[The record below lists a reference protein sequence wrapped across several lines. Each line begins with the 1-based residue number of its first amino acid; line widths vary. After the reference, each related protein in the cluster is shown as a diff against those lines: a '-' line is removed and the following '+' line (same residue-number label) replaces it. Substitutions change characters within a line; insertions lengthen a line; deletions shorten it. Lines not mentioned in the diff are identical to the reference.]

1 MMSKGEK
8 TLHVMIAAAKDDGRF
23 KAVEVRRH
31 EDALEVLWT
40 KSLPAGEQTWT
51 ALAAACGVAGGP
63 EGRERALKRHTPT
76 VVGLDST
83 GVAFYR
89 VTAPAVESQ
98 EMDSIVRM
106 QAESLLPLPPDQIEV
121 AWRATPSA
129 NGNVDITIAAAR
141 REYLH
146 QFAAGVHDLR
156 PARILLSCEGIV
168 RAWQSLFADGQPP
181 AAGNGSARAG
191 PTRTLLVNIGA
202 ENTQLCL
209 VQNGAV
215 TQAAVLGTGMADL
228 RNGKGPVTDGGLGS
242 APAAAPL
249 EQPSTANPKSDN
261 ASGTG
266 VATAIRPPQLIER
279 FAHDIRTVLG
289 SFGWD
294 ESVNWPIL
302 VLSDGG
308 AVLNG
313 IVAALNEAG
322 LPAKISLPEARTL
335 KLPAGFTAQDIYEYR
350 IPLGL
355 SLLALDRSAGA
366 LDLFERIVAEQE
378 QEKTTTAWR
387 SVLVAGAVAAAMF
400 VALFVTTYLADA
412 ANAKRWN
419 ELVARPDFEAA
430 RQHQAL
436 LKTVA
441 RHRPDLLELLAVL
454 NAGKNDG
461 IVLDSLH
468 FKKGQPVTIAG
479 QAGTTEQMW
488 AFEKNLRTQK
498 DVTNVA
504 IVNPTQDSKTKKIKF
519 TITFSYKGFSKKDA
533 VL

>member
-8 TLHVMIAAAKDDGRF
+8 TPHVVIAAAKDDGQF
-23 KAVEVRRH
+23 KAVEVRKH

-40 KSLPAGEQTWT
+40 KSLPTGDQTWT
-51 ALAAACGVAGGP
+51 AFAAACGVAAGP
-63 EGRERALKRHTPT
+63 DGRDKALKRHTPS

-98 EMDSIVRM
+98 EMASIVRM

-121 AWRATPSA
+121 AWRTTPSA

-146 QFAAGVHDLR
+146 KFAGSVRDFR
-156 PARILLSCEGIV
+156 PGRILLSCEGTV
-168 RAWQSLFADGQPP
+168 RAWQSLFADGPRP
-181 AAGNGSARAG
+181 GTGNGIARAG
-191 PTRTLLVNIGA
+191 QNRTLLVSIGA

-209 VQNGAV
+209 IQNGAV
-215 TQAAVLGTGMADL
+215 TQAAVLGTGTADL
-228 RNGKGPVTDGGLGS
+228 EDCGLES
-242 APAAAPL
+242 APGAATLNQA
-249 EQPSTANPKSDN
+249 SAANPKSE
-261 ASGTG
+261 
-266 VATAIRPPQLIER
+266 IRNPQLVER
-279 FAHDIRTVLG
+279 FAHDVRTVLG

-294 ESVNWPIL
+294 ESMGWPIL

-308 AVLNG
+308 AALSRIVEALNG
-313 IVAALNEAG
+313 AG
-322 LPAKISLPEARTL
+322 LPAQVSLPEARAL
-335 KLPAGFTAQDIYEYR
+335 KLPAGFQPRDIYEYR
-350 IPLGL
+350 TPLGL
-355 SLLALDRSAGA
+355 SLIALEKPAGA
-366 LDLFERIVAEQE
+366 LDLFERIAAEQE

-387 SVLVAGAVAAAMF
+387 SVLVAGAIAAVML

-412 ANAKRWN
+412 ANARRWN

-430 RQHQAL
+430 RQHQGL

-441 RHRPDLLELLAVL
+441 RHRPDMLELLTVL

-479 QAGTTEQMW
+479 QAGNTEQMW
-488 AFEKNLRTQK
+488 AFEKNLRAQK
-498 DVTNVA
+498 DMTNVA

>member
-8 TLHVMIAAAKDDGRF
+8 TPHVVIAAAKEDGQF
-23 KAVEVRRH
+23 KAVEVRKH
-31 EDALEVLWT
+31 EDTLEVLWT

-51 ALAAACGVAGGP
+51 AFAAACGVAAGADGHDK
-63 EGRERALKRHTPT
+63 ALKRHASS

-89 VTAPAVESQ
+89 VTAPVVESQ
-98 EMDSIVRM
+98 EMASIVRM

-121 AWRATPSA
+121 AWRTTPAT
-129 NGNVDITIAAAR
+129 NGSVDITIAAAR

-146 QFAAGVHDLR
+146 KFAASVRDFR
-156 PARILLSCEGIV
+156 PGHILLSCEGTV
-168 RAWQSLFADGQPP
+168 KAWQSLFAGGPGP
-181 AAGNGSARAG
+181 GAGNGIARAG
-191 PTRTLLVNIGA
+191 ETRTLLVSIGL
-202 ENTQLCL
+202 ENTQMCL
-209 VQNGAV
+209 VRNSAV
-215 TQAAVLGTGMADL
+215 TQAAVLGTGTADL
-228 RNGKGPVTDGGLGS
+228 VSSDDH
-242 APAAAPL
+242 AAPVRL
-249 EQPSTANPKSDN
+249 TEM
-261 ASGTG
+261 
-266 VATAIRPPQLIER
+266 VER
-279 FAHDIRTVLG
+279 FAQDVRTVLG

-294 ESVNWPIL
+294 ESTSWPIL

-308 AVLNG
+308 EVMGRIVEALNG
-313 IVAALNEAG
+313 AG
-322 LPAKISLPEARTL
+322 LPAKVSLPDARTL
-335 KLPAGFTAQDIYEYR
+335 KLPAGFRTQDIYQYR
-350 IPLGL
+350 TPLGL
-355 SLLALDRSAGA
+355 SLMALEKPSGA

-387 SVLVAGAVAAAMF
+387 SVLVAGAVAAAML
-400 VALFVTTYLADA
+400 VALFATTYLADA

-441 RHRPDLLELLAVL
+441 RHRPDVLELLTAL
-454 NAGKNDG
+454 NTGKNEG

-479 QAGTTEQMW
+479 QAGNTEQMW
-488 AFEKNLRTQK
+488 AFEKNLRAQK
-498 DVTNVA
+498 DMTNVA

>member
-8 TLHVMIAAAKDDGRF
+8 TPHVVIAAAKDDGQF
-23 KAVEVRRH
+23 KAVEVRKQEH
-31 EDALEVLWT
+31 ALEVLWT

-51 ALAAACGVAGGP
+51 AFAAACGITSGP
-63 EGRERALKRHTPT
+63 DGHDRALRRHTPS

-89 VTAPAVESQ
+89 VTAPVVESQ
-98 EMDSIVRM
+98 EMASIVRM

-121 AWRATPSA
+121 AWRTTPSA

-146 QFAAGVHDLR
+146 KFAGSVRDFR
-156 PARILLSCEGIV
+156 PGRILLSCEGTV
-168 RAWQSLFADGQPP
+168 RAWQSLFADGQRPTN
-181 AAGNGSARAG
+181 GNGIARAG
-191 PTRTLLVNIGA
+191 ETRTLLMSIGA

-215 TQAAVLGTGMADL
+215 TQAAVLGTGTADL
-228 RNGKGPVTDGGLGS
+228 VASGDH
-242 APAAAPL
+242 AAPM
-249 EQPSTANPKSDN
+249 
-261 ASGTG
+261 
-266 VATAIRPPQLIER
+266 QLTEMSER
-279 FAHDIRTVLG
+279 FAHDVRTVLG

-294 ESVNWPIL
+294 ESMSWPIL

-308 AVLNG
+308 EALNRIVEALNG
-313 IVAALNEAG
+313 AG
-322 LPAKISLPEARTL
+322 LPARVSLPEARAL
-335 KLPAGFTAQDIYEYR
+335 KLPAGFKSQDLYDYR
-350 IPLGL
+350 TPLGL
-355 SLLALDRSAGA
+355 SLIALEKPAGA

-387 SVLVAGAVAAAMF
+387 SVLVAGVVAAAMF
-400 VALFVTTYLADA
+400 IALFATTYLADA

-441 RHRPDLLELLAVL
+441 RHRPDMLELLTVL
-454 NAGKNDG
+454 NAGKNEG
-461 IVLDSLH
+461 VVLDSLH

-488 AFEKNLRTQK
+488 AFEKNLRAQK
-498 DVTNVA
+498 DMTNVA

>member
-8 TLHVMIAAAKDDGRF
+8 TPHVVIAAAKDDGRF
-23 KAVEVRRH
+23 KAVEVRKH

-51 ALAAACGVAGGP
+51 AFAAACGVAAAPGGH
-63 EGRERALKRHTPT
+63 ERAQKRHAPA

-98 EMDSIVRM
+98 EMASIVRM

-121 AWRATPSA
+121 AWRTTPSA

-146 QFAAGVHDLR
+146 KFAGSVHDFR
-156 PARILLSCEGIV
+156 PARILLSCEGTV

-181 AAGNGSARAG
+181 ATGNGSARAG
-191 PTRTLLVNIGA
+191 QSRTLLMSIGA

-215 TQAAVLGTGMADL
+215 TQAAVLGTGTADL
-228 RNGKGPVTDGGLGS
+228 EEGTVGS
-242 APAAAPL
+242 KPEPATLDPASATNP
-249 EQPSTANPKSDN
+249 PS
-261 ASGTG
+261 
-266 VATAIRPPQLIER
+266 AIRHPQFMER
-279 FAHDIRTVLG
+279 FAHDVRTVLG

-308 AVLNG
+308 AALSR

-322 LPAKISLPEARTL
+322 LPAKISLPEARGL

-350 IPLGL
+350 TPLGL
-355 SLLALDRSAGA
+355 SLLALEKPAGA
-366 LDLFERIVAEQE
+366 LDLFERIIAEQE

-400 VALFVTTYLADA
+400 IALFATTYLADA
-412 ANAKRWN
+412 ANAKRWG

-441 RHRPDLLELLAVL
+441 RHRPDMLELLAAL
-454 NAGKNDG
+454 NTGKNDG

-498 DVTNVA
+498 DVANVA

-533 VL
+533 VV

>member
-8 TLHVMIAAAKDDGRF
+8 TPHVVLAAAKDDGQF
-23 KAVEVRRH
+23 KAVEVRKH
-31 EDALEVLWT
+31 EDTLEVLWT

-51 ALAAACGVAGGP
+51 AFAAACGITARPDGHDK
-63 EGRERALKRHTPT
+63 ALKRHASS

-89 VTAPAVESQ
+89 VTAPVVESQ
-98 EMDSIVRM
+98 EMASIVRM

-121 AWRATPSA
+121 AWRTTPAT
-129 NGNVDITIAAAR
+129 NGSVDITIAAAR
-141 REYLH
+141 RDYLH
-146 QFAAGVHDLR
+146 KFAGSVRDFR
-156 PARILLSCEGIV
+156 PGRILLSCEGTV
-168 RAWQSLFADGQPP
+168 KAWQSLFAGGPGP
-181 AAGNGSARAG
+181 GGGNGLARAG
-191 PTRTLLVNIGA
+191 ETRTLLVSIGL
-202 ENTQLCL
+202 ENTQMCL
-209 VQNGAV
+209 VQNSAV
-215 TQAAVLGTGMADL
+215 AQAAVLGTGTADL
-228 RNGKGPVTDGGLGS
+228 VSSDEH
-242 APAAAPL
+242 AAPVRL
-249 EQPSTANPKSDN
+249 TEM
-261 ASGTG
+261 
-266 VATAIRPPQLIER
+266 IER
-279 FAHDIRTVLG
+279 FAQDVRTVLG

-294 ESVNWPIL
+294 ESTSWPLL

-308 AVLNG
+308 EVMGRIVEALNG
-313 IVAALNEAG
+313 AG
-322 LPAKISLPEARTL
+322 LPAKVSLPDARAL
-335 KLPAGFTAQDIYEYR
+335 KLPAGFRTQEIYQYR
-350 IPLGL
+350 TPLGL
-355 SLLALDRSAGA
+355 SLMALEKPSGA

-387 SVLVAGAVAAAMF
+387 SVLVAGAAAAVML
-400 VALFVTTYLADA
+400 VALFATTYLADA
-412 ANAKRWN
+412 ANAQRWN

-441 RHRPDLLELLAVL
+441 RHRPDVLELLTAL
-454 NAGKNDG
+454 NTGKNEG

-479 QAGTTEQMW
+479 QAGNTEQMW
-488 AFEKNLRTQK
+488 AFDEKLRAQK
-498 DVTNVA
+498 DMTNVA

>member
-8 TLHVMIAAAKDDGRF
+8 TPHVVIAAAKDDGQF
-23 KAVEVRRH
+23 KAVEVRKH
-31 EDALEVLWT
+31 EDILEVLWT

-51 ALAAACGVAGGP
+51 AFAAACGVTAGADGHDK
-63 EGRERALKRHTPT
+63 ALRRHASS

-98 EMDSIVRM
+98 EMASIVRM
-106 QAESLLPLPPDQIEV
+106 QAEALLPLPPDQIEV
-121 AWRATPSA
+121 AWRTTPAT
-129 NGNVDITIAAAR
+129 NGSVEITIAAAR

-146 QFAAGVHDLR
+146 KFAGSVRDFR
-156 PARILLSCEGIV
+156 PGHILLSCEGTV
-168 RAWQSLFADGQPP
+168 KAWQSLFAGGPGP
-181 AAGNGSARAG
+181 GAGNGIARAG
-191 PTRTLLVNIGA
+191 ETRTLLLSIGL
-202 ENTQLCL
+202 ENTQMCL

-215 TQAAVLGTGMADL
+215 TQAAVLGTGTADL
-228 RNGKGPVTDGGLGS
+228 VSSEDH
-242 APAAAPL
+242 AAPVRL
-249 EQPSTANPKSDN
+249 MEM
-261 ASGTG
+261 
-266 VATAIRPPQLIER
+266 VER
-279 FAHDIRTVLG
+279 FAQDVRTVLG

-294 ESVNWPIL
+294 ESASWPIL

-308 AVLNG
+308 EALNRIVEALNG
-313 IVAALNEAG
+313 AG
-322 LPAKISLPEARTL
+322 VPAKVSLPDARTL
-335 KLPAGFTAQDIYEYR
+335 KLPAGFRTQDIYQYR
-350 IPLGL
+350 TPLGL
-355 SLLALDRSAGA
+355 SLMALEKPSGA

-378 QEKTTTAWR
+378 QEKTSSAWR
-387 SVLVAGAVAAAMF
+387 SVLVAGAVAAAML
-400 VALFVTTYLADA
+400 VALFATTYLADA
-412 ANAKRWN
+412 ANAQRWS

-441 RHRPDLLELLAVL
+441 RHRPDVLELLTAL
-454 NAGKNDG
+454 NTGKNDG

-479 QAGTTEQMW
+479 QAGNTEQMW
-488 AFEKNLRTQK
+488 AFEKNLRAQK
-498 DVTNVA
+498 DMTNVA

>member
-8 TLHVMIAAAKDDGRF
+8 TPHVVIAAAKDDGQF
-23 KAVEVRRH
+23 KAVEVRRQ
-31 EDALEVLWT
+31 EDTLEVLWT
-40 KSLPAGEQTWT
+40 KSLPAGDQTWT
-51 ALAAACGVAGGP
+51 AFAAACGVTAGPDGHD
-63 EGRERALKRHTPT
+63 RVLKRHASS

-98 EMDSIVRM
+98 EMASIVRM

-121 AWRATPSA
+121 AWRTTPST
-129 NGNVDITIAAAR
+129 NGNVEITIAAAR

-146 QFAAGVHDLR
+146 KFAGSVRDFR
-156 PARILLSCEGIV
+156 PAHILLSCEGTV
-168 RAWQSLFADGQPP
+168 KAWQSLFAGGPGP
-181 AAGNGSARAG
+181 EASNGIARG
-191 PTRTLLVNIGA
+191 GETRTLLVSIGV
-202 ENTQLCL
+202 ENTQVCL

-215 TQAAVLGTGMADL
+215 TQAAILGAG
-228 RNGKGPVTDGGLGS
+228 
-242 APAAAPL
+242 
-249 EQPSTANPKSDN
+249 TAELVSSEDH
-261 ASGTG
+261 AVHVQLTE
-266 VATAIRPPQLIER
+266 TAER
-279 FAHDIRTVLG
+279 FAQDVRTVLG

-294 ESVNWPIL
+294 ESANWPIL
-302 VLSDGG
+302 VLSDGS
-308 AVLNG
+308 AALTR
-313 IVAALNEAG
+313 IVESLNEAG
-322 LPAKISLPEARTL
+322 VPAKVSLPDARAL
-335 KLPAGFTAQDIYEYR
+335 RLPAGFRTQDLYAYR
-350 IPLGL
+350 TPLGL
-355 SLLALDRSAGA
+355 SLIALERPAGA

-378 QEKTTTAWR
+378 QERTTTAWR
-387 SVLVAGAVAAAMF
+387 SVLVAGAVAVVMLI
-400 VALFVTTYLADA
+400 ALFATTYLADA
-412 ANAKRWN
+412 ANARRWS

-441 RHRPDLLELLAVL
+441 RHRPDMLKLLTAL

-479 QAGTTEQMW
+479 QAGNTEQMW
-488 AFEKNLRTQK
+488 AFEKNLRDQK
-498 DVTNVA
+498 DMANVT

>member
-8 TLHVMIAAAKDDGRF
+8 TPHVVIAAAKDNGQF
-23 KAVEVRRH
+23 KAVEVRKH
-31 EDALEVLWT
+31 EDTLEVLWT
-40 KSLPAGEQTWT
+40 KSLPAGDQTWT
-51 ALAAACGVAGGP
+51 AFAAACGVTAGPDGHD
-63 EGRERALKRHTPT
+63 RALKRHAPS

-98 EMDSIVRM
+98 EMASIVRM

-121 AWRATPSA
+121 AWRTTPSA

-146 QFAAGVHDLR
+146 KFVGSVRDFR
-156 PARILLSCEGIV
+156 PGRILLSCEGTV
-168 RAWQSLFADGQPP
+168 RAWQSLFADGPRP
-181 AAGNGSARAG
+181 GTGNGLARAAA
-191 PTRTLLVNIGA
+191 TRTLLLSIGV

-209 VQNGAV
+209 IQNGVV
-215 TQAAVLGTGMADL
+215 TQAAVLGTGTADL
-228 RNGKGPVTDGGLGS
+228 VSSGDH
-242 APAAAPL
+242 AA
-249 EQPSTANPKSDN
+249 S
-261 ASGTG
+261 
-266 VATAIRPPQLIER
+266 VQLTEMAER
-279 FAHDIRTVLG
+279 FAHDVRTVLG

-294 ESVNWPIL
+294 ESVSWPIL

-308 AVLNG
+308 EALNRIVEALNG
-313 IVAALNEAG
+313 AG
-322 LPAKISLPEARTL
+322 LPAKVSLPEARAL
-335 KLPAGFTAQDIYEYR
+335 KLPAGFRMQDIYEYR
-350 IPLGL
+350 TPLGL
-355 SLLALDRSAGA
+355 SLIALEKPAGV

-387 SVLVAGAVAAAMF
+387 SVLVAGAVAAVMLI
-400 VALFVTTYLADA
+400 ALFATTYLADA
-412 ANAKRWN
+412 ANARRWN
-419 ELVARPDFEAA
+419 DLVARPDFEAA

-441 RHRPDLLELLAVL
+441 RHRPDVLELLTAL
-454 NAGKNDG
+454 NTGKNEG

-479 QAGTTEQMW
+479 QAGNTEQMW
-488 AFEKNLRTQK
+488 AFEKNLRAQK
-498 DVTNVA
+498 DMTSVA

>member
-8 TLHVMIAAAKDDGRF
+8 TPHVVIAAAKDDGQF
-23 KAVEVRRH
+23 KAVEVRKQ
-31 EDALEVLWT
+31 EDGLEVLWT
-40 KSLPAGEQTWT
+40 KSLPAGDQTWT
-51 ALAAACGVAGGP
+51 TFAAACGVTAGPDGHD
-63 EGRERALKRHTPT
+63 RVLRRHVSS

-98 EMDSIVRM
+98 EMGSIVRM

-121 AWRATPSA
+121 AWRATPA
-129 NGNVDITIAAAR
+129 TNGNVDITIAAAR

-146 QFAAGVHDLR
+146 KFAGSVRDFR
-156 PARILLSCEGIV
+156 PGHILLSCEGTV
-168 RAWQSLFADGQPP
+168 KAWQNLFTEGPRP
-181 AAGNGSARAG
+181 GNGNGIARAG
-191 PTRTLLVNIGA
+191 ETRTLLVSIGM
-202 ENTQLCL
+202 ENTQMCL

-215 TQAAVLGTGMADL
+215 TQAAVLGTGTADL
-228 RNGKGPVTDGGLGS
+228 KDCGLQIADCGLES
-242 APAAAPL
+242 APGAATLNQTFA
-249 EQPSTANPKSDN
+249 ANPKSDN
-261 ASGTG
+261 ASLPGA
-266 VATAIRPPQLIER
+266 VPAIRNPHLMEQ
-279 FAHDIRTVLG
+279 FAQDIRTVLG

-294 ESVNWPIL
+294 ESTSWPVL

-308 AVLNG
+308 AVMSR
-313 IVAALNEAG
+313 IVEALNEAG
-322 LPAKISLPEARTL
+322 LPAKASLPNARAL
-335 KLPAGFTAQDIYEYR
+335 KLPAGFQMQDIYGYR
-350 IPLGL
+350 TPLGL
-355 SLLALDRSAGA
+355 SLIALEKPAGA

-387 SVLVAGAVAAAMF
+387 SVLVAGAAAVVMLI
-400 VALFVTTYLADA
+400 ALFVTTYLADA
-412 ANAKRWN
+412 ANARRWN
-419 ELVARPDFEAA
+419 ELVARPDFETA

-441 RHRPDLLELLAVL
+441 RHRPDMLELLTAL

-468 FKKGQPVTIAG
+468 FKKGQPVMIAG

-488 AFEKNLRTQK
+488 AFEKNLRAQK
-498 DVTNVA
+498 DMTNVT
-504 IVNPTQDSKTKKIKF
+504 IVNPTQDTKTKKVKF

>member
-8 TLHVMIAAAKDDGRF
+8 TPHVVIAAAKDDGQF
-23 KAVEVRRH
+23 KAVEVRKH

-40 KSLPAGEQTWT
+40 KSLPAGDQTWT
-51 ALAAACGVAGGP
+51 AFAAACGVAARSD
-63 EGRERALKRHTPT
+63 GRDRLKRHTPS

-89 VTAPAVESQ
+89 VTAPVVESQ
-98 EMDSIVRM
+98 EMASIVRM

-121 AWRATPSA
+121 AWRTTPAA

-146 QFAAGVHDLR
+146 KFAGSVHDFR
-156 PARILLSCEGIV
+156 PGRILLSCEGTV
-168 RAWQSLFADGQPP
+168 RAWQSLFADGQRPGT
-181 AAGNGSARAG
+181 GNGFARTG
-191 PTRTLLVNIGA
+191 ETRTLLASIGV

-209 VQNGAV
+209 IQSGAV
-215 TQAAVLGTGMADL
+215 TQAAVLGTGTADL
-228 RNGKGPVTDGGLGS
+228 VSSKDH
-242 APAAAPL
+242 A
-249 EQPSTANPKSDN
+249 
-261 ASGTG
+261 ASGQSTEM
-266 VATAIRPPQLIER
+266 VER
-279 FAHDIRTVLG
+279 FAHDVRTVLG

-294 ESVNWPIL
+294 ESMNWPIL

-308 AVLNG
+308 EALNRIVEALNG
-313 IVAALNEAG
+313 AG
-322 LPAKISLPEARTL
+322 VPARISLPEARGL
-335 KLPAGFTAQDIYEYR
+335 KLPAGFKTQDIYEYR
-350 IPLGL
+350 TPLGL
-355 SLLALDRSAGA
+355 SLMALEKPAGA

-387 SVLVAGAVAAAMF
+387 SVLVAGAVAAAMLI
-400 VALFVTTYLADA
+400 ALFATTYLADA

-436 LKTVA
+436 LKTVS
-441 RHRPDLLELLAVL
+441 RHRPDMLELLTAL
-454 NAGKNDG
+454 NTGKNEG

-488 AFEKNLRTQK
+488 AFEKNLRSQK
-498 DVTNVA
+498 DMTNVT

>member
-8 TLHVMIAAAKDDGRF
+8 TPHVVIAAAKDDGQF
-23 KAVEVRRH
+23 KAVEVRKQ
-31 EDALEVLWT
+31 EATLEVLWT
-40 KSLPAGEQTWT
+40 KSLPAGDQTWT
-51 ALAAACGVAGGP
+51 AFAAACGITAGADGH
-63 EGRERALKRHTPT
+63 EKALKKHVSS

-98 EMDSIVRM
+98 EMASIVRM

-121 AWRATPSA
+121 AWRTTPAT
-129 NGNVDITIAAAR
+129 NGNVEITIAAAR

-146 QFAAGVHDLR
+146 KFAGSVRDFR
-156 PARILLSCEGIV
+156 PGHILLSCEGTV
-168 RAWQSLFADGQPP
+168 KAWQSLFADGLRQGVP
-181 AAGNGSARAG
+181 NGIARVG
-191 PTRTLLVNIGA
+191 ETRTLLVSIGV
-202 ENTQLCL
+202 ENTQVCL

-215 TQAAVLGTGMADL
+215 TQAAVLGTGTADL
-228 RNGKGPVTDGGLGS
+228 VS
-242 APAAAPL
+242 AEDHAA
-249 EQPSTANPKSDN
+249 
-261 ASGTG
+261 
-266 VATAIRPPQLIER
+266 QLRSAEMGER
-279 FAHDIRTVLG
+279 FAQDVRTVLG

-294 ESVNWPIL
+294 ESVSWPIL

-308 AVLNG
+308 AALTRIVESLNG
-313 IVAALNEAG
+313 AG
-322 LPAKISLPEARTL
+322 LPAKASLPEARAL
-335 KLPAGFTAQDIYEYR
+335 KLPAGFQTQDIYAYR
-350 IPLGL
+350 TPLGL
-355 SLLALDRSAGA
+355 SLIALERPSSGT

-387 SVLVAGAVAAAMF
+387 SVLVAGAVAVVMLL
-400 VALFVTTYLADA
+400 ALFATTYLADA
-412 ANAKRWN
+412 ANARRWS

-441 RHRPDLLELLAVL
+441 RHRPDVLALLTAL
-454 NAGKNDG
+454 NTGKNDG

-479 QAGTTEQMW
+479 QAGNTEQMW
-488 AFEKNLRTQK
+488 AFEKNLRAQK
-498 DVTNVA
+498 DMTNVA

-519 TITFSYKGFSKKDA
+519 TITFSYKAFSKKDA